1 MHFDDENNGILNL
14 KNWMLSDE
22 NIVLRGLVTL
32 NLEANELA
40 VRKALCDAI
49 QLKYLAVG
57 CNDIVFLKANRRK
70 LTEPV
75 NCDEYSFK
83 QVKFLAEQGAI
94 YIKLKD
100 GYSFLLDNSSRDG
113 DDVGES
119 SQVATQNIPDNND
132 ERRPVSL
139 SLETTAVNQASGNN
153 HLNTD
158 NLGTATCTAE
168 CIRVVPWM

>member
-1 MHFDDENNGILNL
+1 MGILNL

-83 QVKFLAEQGAI
+83 LF
-94 YIKLKD
+94 YCD
-100 GYSFLLDNSSRDG
+100 DHSS
-113 DDVGES
+113 
-119 SQVATQNIPDNND
+119 
-132 ERRPVSL
+132 L
-139 SLETTAVNQASGNN
+139 
-153 HLNTD
+153 
-158 NLGTATCTAE
+158 
-168 CIRVVPWM
+168 